1 MATTNCPDLSRARSS
16 TDLPSCAAT
25 PSQGRTSPL
34 GSSGNH
40 RRGLEAYKGTSHV
53 ATTRITVVSPQFR
66 AKPSY
71 TREVGTLSG
80 RAPSRCPGVTAD
92 PARVIVSRRRWP
104 QSAGSNAQAKWKLR
118 YQRCDHRAS
127 TFGSLGPGQDSQ
139 FAWSSGWVRGLKAS
153 QREAHVPSPN
163 LHGSPSYHGPRVPID
178 EMFLRI
184 HL

>member
-1 MATTNCPDLSRARSS
+1 MIQCVVQQGSLALGTVATTNCPDLSRARGS

-25 PSQGRTSPL
+25 PSQGRTSPR

-104 QSAGSNAQAKWKLR
+104 QSAGSNARL
-118 YQRCDHRAS
+118 S
-127 TFGSLGPGQDSQ
+127 G
-139 FAWSSGWVRGLKAS
+139 SSGTNGATIGHQLS
-153 QREAHVPSPN
+153 
-163 LHGSPSYHGPRVPID
+163 GP
-178 EMFLRI
+178 
-184 HL
+184 

>member
-1 MATTNCPDLSRARSS
+1 MIQCVVQQGSLALGTVATTNCPDLSRARGS

-25 PSQGRTSPL
+25 PSQGRTSPR

-80 RAPSRCPGVTAD
+80 RAPSRCPGVTAH
-92 PARVIVSRRRWP
+92 PTRLTLSRRRW
-104 QSAGSNAQAKWKLR
+104 SLLVGSNAQAKPGLATKGVITGHQL
-118 YQRCDHRAS
+118 S
-127 TFGSLGPGQDSQ
+127 GP
-139 FAWSSGWVRGLKAS
+139 
-153 QREAHVPSPN
+153 
-163 LHGSPSYHGPRVPID
+163 
-178 EMFLRI
+178 
-184 HL
+184 